1 MAALDDE
8 DYGIALLL
16 HKINDPAIFPMNDLA
31 QFLRRSLPGRSGEI
45 MVRQRG
51 FDDVNDLVNIFSN
64 IEDKKIVFLG
74 IATHGT
80 QLSLLMG
87 QDSTPLFAPLK
98 DWAQE
103 DPNSGRP
110 PNMLNTTFHL
120 LLNMLKRTL
129 VPEAPILL
137 AACDIG
143 KHPRLGGE
151 SKNRTFEIRDACYMN
166 VAAFLST
173 ELPRHPIFCTMNTQ
187 VAGELQVRF
196 SRDISTYKPLD
207 PLPLMFSSSKQPMYM
222 YIRETLFDPDD
233 LTKSCRELEL
243 RLIGGGYTWSSWT
256 GVGLHP

>member
-1 MAALDDE
+1 M
-8 DYGIALLL
+8 ALLL

-31 QFLRRSLPGRSGEI
+31 QFLQRSEPGRYGEI
-45 MVRQRG
+45 DIRQRG
-51 FDDVNDLVNIFSN
+51 FDDVNDLVSLFSQ
-64 IEDKKIVFLG
+64 IEDEQIVFLC

-98 DWAQE
+98 DWAQK
-103 DPNSGRP
+103 DPNSERP
-110 PNMLNTTFHL
+110 PNMLNTSFHFL
-120 LLNMLKRTL
+120 LDMLKRTL
-129 VPEAPILL
+129 VPGAPILL

-151 SKNRTFEIRDACYMN
+151 SKNRTFEIKDACYMN
-166 VAAFLST
+166 VAAFMST
-173 ELPRHPIFCTMNTQ
+173 ELPGHPIFCTMNTQ

-196 SRDISTYKPLD
+196 SRDISRYFAPE

-222 YIRETLFDPDD
+222 YIRETPFDEND
-233 LTKSCRELEL
+233 LTKSCRELEP

-256 GVGLHP
+256 GVGAHP

>member
-1 MAALDDE
+1 
-8 DYGIALLL
+8 
-16 HKINDPAIFPMNDLA
+16 MNDLA
-31 QFLRRSLPGRSGEI
+31 QFLLDSVPGLIGI
-45 MVRQRG
+45 IDIRQQG
-51 FDDVNDLVNIFSN
+51 FDNMNELVNILSS
-64 IEDKKIVFLG
+64 IGDKKIVFLC

-98 DWAQE
+98 DWAQK

-110 PNMLNTTFHL
+110 PNMLSPSFHL
-120 LLNMLKRTL
+120 LLNLFARRL
-129 VPEAPILL
+129 VPGAPILL

-173 ELPRHPIFCTMNTQ
+173 ELPGHPIFCTMNTQ

-222 YIRETLFDPDD
+222 YIRETPFDEND
-233 LTKSCRELEL
+233 LTKSCRELEP
-243 RLIGGGYTWSSWT
+243 RLIGGGYVWSSWT
-256 GVGLHP
+256 GVGAQPIE